1 VPRTYDP
8 QFRRRV
14 VELVRAG
21 RPARVVAAEL
31 GLAEA
36 TVYRWKAQ
44 DRIDR
49 GVKPGTSTSELGE
62 LAAAKRRIKELEAEL
77 ALVTQA
83 AKLFGEGVRP
93 KAKYP
98 VIAELAG
105 QGFSVKRCCRILG
118 VAASGFFMWR
128 RRPPSPRQL
137 RLTWLT
143 ELVRA
148 IHADSRGTYGWRR
161 VNAELVYG
169 HGLVVNR
176 KTVRKIM
183 RAQGL
188 HGLPGARKSFRGKA
202 NITTTADLVERQFDR
217 PAPDQLWVT
226 DITEHPTREGKVYCC
241 VVLEVFSRR
250 VVGWS
255 IDGHQATPLVTNAL
269 GMAITNRNPQPEQT
283 VIHSDHGSQY
293 TSWAFTQRARASGLL
308 PSMGTIGDAYDNAV
322 IESFWARMQTELLDR
337 QRWTTRIEL
346 ANAIFEYLEIFHTGS
361 DATAPWVGAPL
372 LSTRS
377 CTPPTLPDSHTPR
390 SSNGALTS
398 RHGGLCPWHLHPQ
411 GRRPGQGP
419 GRGRRDLQE

>member
-8 QFRRRV
+8 EFRRRV

-21 RPARVVAAEL
+21 RPVRVIATEL

-44 DRIDR
+44 DLIDR
-49 GVKPGTSTSELGE
+49 GLKPGTSTSEQGE
-62 LAAAKRRIKELEAEL
+62 LAAARQRIKELETEL
-77 ALVTQA
+77 ALVKQA
-83 AKLFGEGVRP
+83 AKLFEEGVRP

-105 QGFSVKRCCRILG
+105 RGFSVKQCCRILG

-128 RRPPSPRQL
+128 RRAPSPRQL
-137 RLTWLT
+137 RLAWLT
-143 ELVRA
+143 DLVRT

-169 HGLVVNR
+169 HGVIVNR

-183 RAQGL
+183 RLNGL
-188 HGLPGARKSFRGKA
+188 HGLPGSRKLVRNKA
-202 NITTTADLVERQFDR
+202 NIATTADLVERRFDR

-226 DITEHPTREGKVYCC
+226 DITEHPAREGKVYCC
-241 VVLEVFSRR
+241 VVLDVFSRR
-250 VVGWS
+250 VVGWA
-255 IDGHQATPLVTNAL
+255 IDSHQATPLVTNAL
-269 GMAITNRNPQPEQT
+269 GMAITNRAPIPDQT

-293 TSWAFTQRARASGLL
+293 TSWAFTQRAKESGLL

-337 QRWTTRIEL
+337 RRWKTRVEL
-346 ANAIFEYLEIFHTGS
+346 ANAIFEYLEIFHNRQRRHSALG
-361 DATAPWVGAPL
+361 W
-372 LSTRS
+372 R
-377 CTPPTLPDSHTPR
+377 TPIEFEKLHTTDV
-390 SSNGALTS
+390 A
-398 RHGGLCPWHLHPQ
+398 
-411 GRRPGQGP
+411 
-419 GRGRRDLQE
+419 

>member
-8 QFRRRV
+8 EFRRRV

-44 DRIDR
+44 DLIDR
-49 GVKPGTSTSELGE
+49 GVKPGTSTSERGD
-62 LAAAKRRIKELEAEL
+62 LAAARRRIKELETEL

-83 AKLFGEGVRP
+83 AKLFEEGVRP

-105 QGFSVKRCCRILG
+105 QGFSAKRCCRILG

-137 RLTWLT
+137 RLAWLT
-143 ELVRA
+143 DLVRA
-148 IHADSRGTYGWRR
+148 IHAGSRGTYGWRR

-169 HGLVVNR
+169 HGVIVNR

-183 RAQGL
+183 RLHGL
-188 HGLPGARKSFRGKA
+188 HGLPGSSKRFRRKA
-202 NITTTADLVERQFDR
+202 NIATTADLVERRFDR

-226 DITEHPTREGKVYCC
+226 DITEHPTREGKLYCC
-241 VVLEVFSRR
+241 VVLDVFSRR

-255 IDGHQATPLVTNAL
+255 IDSHQATPLVTNAL
-269 GMAITNRNPQPEQT
+269 GMAITNRNPRPEQT
-283 VIHSDHGSQY
+283 VIHSDHGSQF
-293 TSWAFTQRARASGLL
+293 TSWAFTQRAKESGLL

-346 ANAIFEYLEIFHTGS
+346 ANAIFEYLEIFYNRQRRHSALGWRTPVEFEKLH
-361 DATAPWVGAPL
+361 ATNVA
-372 LSTRS
+372 
-377 CTPPTLPDSHTPR
+377 
-390 SSNGALTS
+390 
-398 RHGGLCPWHLHPQ
+398 
-411 GRRPGQGP
+411 
-419 GRGRRDLQE
+419 